1 MRVSKT
7 RILPLFC
14 GLVSKLFSNVQ
25 TVFVI
30 VYGSLDITNS
40 LTVILNESICAFFS
54 GIVYDFVGCLK
65 ATFKVVFCL
74 VEITKT
80 SPSISEMEKSAS
92 FFKPVTYFL
101 ENAHTSF
108 MVINGCFIISKT
120 LIVFAKAATNI
131 SLRTPTESKVLN
143 NFQNK
148 IVVFYGLLRIPEAAM
163 NFPKIFISDHFTCP
177 VPHLLGN
184 LKTLVVVI

>member
-1 MRVSKT
+1 MDLIVLFGLDKIFKFLVRVSKT

-54 GIVYDFVGCLK
+54 GIVSVFVGYLK

-74 VEITKT
+74 DEVTKT
-80 SPSISEMEKSAS
+80 SPSISEIKKSAS

-101 ENAHTSF
+101 ENAYTSF

-131 SLRTPTESKVLN
+131 SLRMPRLSPRFLTTFKTKLWYSMA
-143 NFQNK
+143 F
-148 IVVFYGLLRIPEAAM
+148 
-163 NFPKIFISDHFTCP
+163 
-177 VPHLLGN
+177 LGSPR
-184 LKTLVVVI
+184 LQ